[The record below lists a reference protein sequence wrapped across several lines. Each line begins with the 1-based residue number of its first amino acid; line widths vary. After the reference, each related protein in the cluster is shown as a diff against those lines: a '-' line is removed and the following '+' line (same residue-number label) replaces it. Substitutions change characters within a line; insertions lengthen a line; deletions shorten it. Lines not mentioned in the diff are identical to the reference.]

1 MKQMNGGGL
10 NRIREVKD
18 KNEALI
24 QWQSKCLEL
33 VKKRTLVGLR

>member
-1 MKQMNGGGL
+1 MNGGGL

-18 KNEALI
+18 KNELLT

-33 VKKRTLVGLR
+33 VKKLTLVGLR